1 MPYRVHTP
9 TRRYHPLIMSDTSFT
24 GFSNQAIQFLRDL
37 AVRNQRDWFNPRK
50 ELFRSDL
57 QEPLAQLVLTTTDLL
72 RKARIPLRADPKR
85 SVFRLYRDT
94 RFSPDKSPYKTHVSA
109 VFDRTAQRKTDG
121 ILYVHIV
128 PDESF
133 AVIGFHQ
140 PPVPDL
146 TKIRESIVDRQ
157 KIFLKLVAQLESSGL
172 DLTCEEI
179 LKRVPRGFEEFADL
193 PAAKY
198 LKYKSF
204 YIRRPLPNKMV
215 QSKTFP
221 RELVE
226 FARLGLPFLKF
237 GWEAM
242 ES

>member
-1 MPYRVHTP
+1 
-9 TRRYHPLIMSDTSFT
+9 MSEISFS
-24 GFSNQAIQFLRDL
+24 GFSSDAIQFLRDL
-37 AVRNQRDWFNPRK
+37 ASHNERDWFNRRK
-50 ELFRSDL
+50 EAFQREL
-57 QEPLAQLVLTTTDLL
+57 QQPLARLILTTTDLL

-94 RFSPDKSPYKTHVSA
+94 RFSPDKSPYKTHISA

-128 PDESF
+128 PDDSF
-133 AVIGFHQ
+133 AVVGFHQ
-140 PPVPDL
+140 PPIADL

-157 KIFLKLVAQLESSGL
+157 RIFLKLVAQLERSGFE
-172 DLTCEEI
+172 LTCEEI

-193 PAAKY
+193 PTAEY

-204 YIRRPLPNKMV
+204 YIRRPLPNRTV
-215 QSKTFP
+215 QSKTLP
-221 RELVE
+221 TELVE
-226 FARLGLPFLKF
+226 FARICLPFLKF

-242 ES
+242 AR

>member
-1 MPYRVHTP
+1 
-9 TRRYHPLIMSDTSFT
+9 MSDTTFA
-24 GFSNQAIQFLRDL
+24 GFSNQALQFLRDL
-37 AVRNQRDWFNPRK
+37 AVHNERDWFNPRK

-57 QEPLAQLVLTTTDLL
+57 QEPLAQLVVTTTDLL

-94 RFSPDKSPYKTHVSA
+94 RFSSDKTPYKTHISA
-109 VFDRTAQRKTDG
+109 VFDRTAERKTDG

-140 PPVPDL
+140 PPVSDL

-157 KIFLKLVAQLESSGL
+157 EIFLKLLAQLERSGL
-172 DLTCEEI
+172 ELTCEET

-193 PAAKY
+193 PAADY

-204 YIRRPLPNKMV
+204 YIRRTLANKVV
-215 QSKTFP
+215 QSKTLP
-221 RELVE
+221 KELVE
-226 FARLGLPFLKF
+226 FARIGHPFLKF

-242 ES
+242 ER

>member
-1 MPYRVHTP
+1 
-9 TRRYHPLIMSDTSFT
+9 MSDTSFA
-24 GFSNQAIQFLRDL
+24 GFSDQAIQFLRDL
-37 AVRNQRDWFNPRK
+37 AAHNERDWFNPRK
-50 ELFRSDL
+50 EFFQRDL

-94 RFSPDKSPYKTHVSA
+94 RFSPDKSPYKTHISA

-140 PPVPDL
+140 PPAPDL
-146 TKIRESIVDRQ
+146 TKIREAIVDRQ
-157 KIFLKLVAQLESSGL
+157 KIFLKLVAQLENLGL
-172 DLTCEEI
+172 ELTSDEM

-193 PAAKY
+193 PAVEY

-204 YIRRPLPNKMV
+204 YIRRPLSSQVV
-215 QSKTFP
+215 QSKTLP
-221 RELVE
+221 KELVE
-226 FARLGLPFLKF
+226 FARIGLPFLKF

-242 ES
+242 DS